1 MLGCIIQAR
10 MGSTRLPGKVM
21 RLLDG
26 INPSIFFTVEQL
38 KNCHNIDKIIVA
50 TTTNSEDDEIESFC
64 KNIGIDVFRGK
75 SDDVLLRYY
84 DCARLF
90 SLDSIIRV
98 TADCPLID
106 PSIVEKGIS
115 IFKNNVYDY
124 VTNTYQRTYPDGNEI
139 ELFSFS
145 ALEKANSLAKLPSE
159 REHVTS
165 FFKNNQ
171 DIFNMFNFEH
181 DKNLSKLRWTMDYEE
196 DAILISTMIK
206 KIENRPFTMNE
217 ILKILENE
225 PDLLKINQ
233 GHHPNEAFAKSLKA
247 DKEFLEKNTKK

>member
-38 KNCHNIDKIIVA
+38 KNCPNIDKIIVA
-50 TTTNSEDDEIESFC
+50 TTTNPEDDQIESFC
-64 KNIGIDVFRGK
+64 TKIGIDVFRGK

-84 DCARLF
+84 DCAKSF

-106 PSIVEKGIS
+106 PLIVEKGVS
-115 IFKNNVYDY
+115 IFKNNDYDY
-124 VTNTYQRTYPDGNEI
+124 VTNTFQRKFPDGNETEI
-139 ELFSFS
+139 FSFP
-145 ALEKANSLAKLPSE
+145 ALEKSNSLAKLPSE
-159 REHVTS
+159 REHVTP

-171 DIFNMFNFEH
+171 DIFKMFNFEY
-181 DKNLSKLRWTMDYEE
+181 DENLSGLRWTMDYEE
-196 DAILISTMIK
+196 DAVLISTLLK
-206 KIENRPFTMNE
+206 KIVNRPITMKD
-217 ILKILENE
+217 ILQVLSDE
-225 PDLLKINQ
+225 PDLKKIN
-233 GHHPNEAFAKSLKA
+233 GDHHPNEAFVKSLKE
-247 DKEFLEKNTKK
+247 DELFLKKSNL